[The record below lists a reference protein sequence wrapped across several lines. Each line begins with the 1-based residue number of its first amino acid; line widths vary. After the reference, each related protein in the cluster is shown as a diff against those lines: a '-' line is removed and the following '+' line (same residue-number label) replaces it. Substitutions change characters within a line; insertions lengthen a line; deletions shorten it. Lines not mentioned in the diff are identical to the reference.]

1 MAELYRKKKELF
13 DNIVYQ
19 VLVKRLTEPVQETD
33 AFGMGHVDE
42 VGNETND
49 QEDWSYTKL
58 DKLIFDIRSLLGK
71 NIGSVVKDSF
81 EGVDLMKLMSKPVV
95 KDDYLNKF
103 SPVLKL
109 VEETS
114 YLPDA
119 YRGQAGGAQKEVES
133 GMTMEQRISFALT
146 VATAIM
152 SSMLKDRI
160 VSDSEFDEDVLL
172 KTEGTF
178 GVRSI
183 GDYKEVIGYL
193 RTAGLS
199 NGREITNEGLRLAA
213 RLAKV
218 FADNGLVSDRGG
230 GINNQGGSWLEISH
244 VG

>member
-19 VLVKRLTEPVQETD
+19 AIVKRLVQPVTETD
-33 AFGMGHVDE
+33 AFGTGHVDE
-42 VGNETND
+42 AGNETD
-49 QEDWSYTKL
+49 DREDWAYTRL

-71 NIGSVVKDSF
+71 NIASVVKDSY
-81 EGVDLMKLMSKPVV
+81 EGVDLMQLMGKPLSR
-95 KDDYLNKF
+95 DEYMDKF
-103 SPVLKL
+103 APVLKL

-114 YLPDA
+114 YLPDS
-119 YRGQAGGAQKEVES
+119 YRGQAGGPQKEVES
-133 GMTMEQRISFALT
+133 GMTMEQRISFVLT

-160 VSDSEFDEDVLL
+160 VDTGEFDDEVLL
-172 KTEGTF
+172 KTEATF

-183 GDYKEVIGYL
+183 GDSKEVLGFL

-218 FADNGLVSDRGG
+218 FVDNGLVTERGG
-230 GINNQGGSWLEISH
+230 GRNNQGGSWVEISH